1 MLVKPKEYV
10 LIRSLKTDALY
21 AITTDSWADYKWD
34 MKGHPLKFEEVI
46 SGEKGYL
53 TMLEQLANEEDG
65 STEETK

>member
-1 MLVKPKEYV
+1 MTLEVKPKEYV

-34 MKGHPLKFEEVI
+34 MKGHPLKFEEVM

-53 TMLEQLANEEDG
+53 TMLEALANNE
-65 STEETK
+65 TEETK